1 VDVHVVIVNNS
12 KGGSA
17 KSTVAV
23 HLATYARGTG
33 QRALLID
40 ADYAQQTLVCWNEI
54 RLRHHAHSPL
64 PSVPV
69 VGVRIERIAE
79 ILNQAK
85 EKCCDVVV
93 VDTAPGQTNALTRI
107 FELSDLI
114 LIPSQPTLFD
124 IQGAKTTARLVHELG
139 KPYRFMLTR
148 VSAGHTKRVDLWRE
162 RYGAEGPLL
171 QSQFTNRVAF
181 QDAMVAGMGVSE
193 WLPGC
198 EAAREAGETFDCVRT
213 ILERPHHEEA

>member
-1 VDVHVVIVNNS
+1 MHVVIVNNS

-17 KSTVAV
+17 KSTVAA

-33 QRALLID
+33 RRALLID
-40 ADYAQQTLVCWNEI
+40 ADYVQQTLVCWGEI
-54 RLRHHAHSPL
+54 RKRQRAHGPL

-69 VGVRIERIAE
+69 IGVRIERIAE
-79 ILNQAK
+79 VLNQAN
-85 EKCCDVVV
+85 EQHCDIVII
-93 VDTAPGQTNALTRI
+93 DTAPGQTNALTRI
-107 FELSDLI
+107 FELSDLV
-114 LIPSQPTLFD
+114 LIPSQPTLLD
-124 IQGAKTTARLVHELG
+124 IQGAKMTARMVHTLR
-139 KPYRFMLTR
+139 KPYRFVLTR

-181 QDAMVAGMGVSE
+181 QDSMVAGLGVSE

-198 EAAREAGETFDCVRT
+198 EAAREVGETFDCIRA
-213 ILERPHHEEA
+213 ILERTAL